1 MEIKNEMRLEILS
14 ISENEAF
21 ARAVAGAFAAQLNP
35 TLEEL
40 ADIKMA
46 VSEAVTNAIIHG
58 YECDGKRL
66 VEIHGVIRGSVVAF
80 EVIDQGC
87 GIDDVDQAREPFYTS
102 KPDLERSGMG
112 FTVMETFMDKVE
124 VTSGKDKGTKVFM
137 LKAIK
142 AAKERETSDHE

>member
-46 VSEAVTNAIIHG
+46 VSEAVTGRRWRPVSGWRNWACASITASRTAI
-58 YECDGKRL
+58 R
-66 VEIHGVIRGSVVAF
+66 
-80 EVIDQGC
+80 
-87 GIDDVDQAREPFYTS
+87 
-102 KPDLERSGMG
+102 
-112 FTVMETFMDKVE
+112 
-124 VTSGKDKGTKVFM
+124 
-137 LKAIK
+137 
-142 AAKERETSDHE
+142 